1 MKKNSEC
8 FNNTILAAKLIFHE
22 VYARYDE
29 PGDTPIRTPNNL
41 IPTTVARAQGLA
53 RARAHRS
60 EIRERVN
67 RTPVRPT

>member
-29 PGDTPIRTPNNL
+29 PEDTPIRTPNNL

-53 RARAHRS
+53 RARARAHRS

-67 RTPVRPT
+67 FVV